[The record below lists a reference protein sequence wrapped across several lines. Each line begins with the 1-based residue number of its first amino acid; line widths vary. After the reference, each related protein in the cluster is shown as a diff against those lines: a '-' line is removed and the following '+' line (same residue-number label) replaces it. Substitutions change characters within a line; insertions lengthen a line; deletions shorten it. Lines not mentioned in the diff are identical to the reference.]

1 MRFNYRVP
9 LLTQALNW
17 ERTIYPTPS
26 ARVPLKAS
34 LGGKACHWDVWC
46 SETGVIL
53 GGRPKKTVQH
63 VQGCYA
69 WTSGPP
75 QRALWPGQVSE
86 QQRSAL
92 IRTLSRSPHALR
104 ELYSTGGACH
114 GAVFPFLL
122 LSMIYQC
129 GLNCICSVQLF
140 TSGKTIWTTFKTLIL
155 EYVISET

>member
-1 MRFNYRVP
+1 MSFNYRVP
-9 LLTQALNW
+9 LLTHALNW

-53 GGRPKKTVQH
+53 GGRPPPQNNSTACTGMTRMDKWPTPESPL
-63 VQGCYA
+63 A
-69 WTSGPP
+69 WT
-75 QRALWPGQVSE
+75 GQWT
-86 QQRSAL
+86 A
-92 IRTLSRSPHALR
+92 ALR
-104 ELYSTGGACH
+104 SNQNPVGALQYRGACH

-129 GLNCICSVQLF
+129 DLAFVFVLSSCLHLDRQYGQLL
-140 TSGKTIWTTFKTLIL
+140 KH
-155 EYVISET
+155 